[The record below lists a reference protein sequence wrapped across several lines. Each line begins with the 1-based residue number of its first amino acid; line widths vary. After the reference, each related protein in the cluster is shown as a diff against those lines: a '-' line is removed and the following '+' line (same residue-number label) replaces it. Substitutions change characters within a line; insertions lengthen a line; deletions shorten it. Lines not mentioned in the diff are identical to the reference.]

1 MADYMTGTLI
11 LPTFALTLDPIAAI
25 FYHEAEF
32 DEQDDQPNGTTI
44 AIQHEA
50 CYGAFPELEAALV
63 AAGIAFDRHSD
74 AKWDHNGEWRYFRP
88 ATSENP
94 RCDSIVD
101 TLQPDEPAITLTA
114 LTALAKTRRL
124 SMKAIRT
131 ALGIPADSVAQWTH
145 RHARR
150 FVTHKPS
157 TVDTGGKRNE

>member
-1 MADYMTGTLI
+1 MADYMTGTII

-25 FYHEAEF
+25 FYDETEV
-32 DEQDDQPNGTTI
+32 DEQDDQLDGTTMV
-44 AIQHEA
+44 IQHEA
-50 CYGAFPELEAALV
+50 PYGEFPELETALV
-63 AAGIAFDRHSD
+63 AAGIAFDRHSEP
-74 AKWDHNGEWRYFRP
+74 KWDFNGEWRYFRP
-88 ATSENP
+88 AASDTP
-94 RCDSIVD
+94 GCDSIVN
-101 TLQPDEPAITLTA
+101 TLPPDEPAITLTA

-157 TVDTGGKRNE
+157 TVDTGGKRNG